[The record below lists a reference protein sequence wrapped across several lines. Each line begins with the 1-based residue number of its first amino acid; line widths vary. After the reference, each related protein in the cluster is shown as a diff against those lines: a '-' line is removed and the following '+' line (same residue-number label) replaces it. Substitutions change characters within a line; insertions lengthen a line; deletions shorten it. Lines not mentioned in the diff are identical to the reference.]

1 MIFLAG
7 SFHTSDGYSFFFEEF
22 SLSNFIHLCELVF
35 LYKPTTKKK
44 KLVMVLESVAFYG
57 GPLFG
62 RRGRFVLFEVRLFT
76 VQNLTENCILE
87 SENEFPILY
96 FTSF

>member
-1 MIFLAG
+1 MVIVF
-7 SFHTSDGYSFFFEEF
+7 FFFEEF
-22 SLSNFIHLCELVF
+22 SLSNCINLCD
-35 LYKPTTKKK
+35 LYSYRNQQQQQ
-44 KLVMVLESVAFYG
+44 KLVIVLESVAFYG
-57 GPLFG
+57 DPLFG

-87 SENEFPILY
+87 SENEFPILH

>member
-1 MIFLAG
+1 
-7 SFHTSDGYSFFFEEF
+7 
-22 SLSNFIHLCELVF
+22 
-35 LYKPTTKKK
+35 
-44 KLVMVLESVAFYG
+44 MVLESVAFYG

-87 SENEFPILY
+87 SGNEFPILY

>member
-1 MIFLAG
+1 VSL
-7 SFHTSDGYSFFFEEF
+7 YSYI
-22 SLSNFIHLCELVF
+22 NQQQ
-35 LYKPTTKKK
+35 KKK